1 MPCATRA
8 RDAGFAQQ
16 AQVVGAGRRRHAECV
31 RDLAADTW
39 PAIREHPYEP
49 EPHRVADDA
58 HHRRQIQRGCG
69 RMGDLLKLVAHAAAL
84 GAARARD
91 AGADRVADS
100 GGAARR
106 LDA

>member
-1 MPCATRA
+1 
-8 RDAGFAQQ
+8 
-16 AQVVGAGRRRHAECV
+16 
-31 RDLAADTW
+31 
-39 PAIREHPYEP
+39 
-49 EPHRVADDA
+49 
-58 HHRRQIQRGCG
+58 
-69 RMGDLLKLVAHAAAL
+69 MGDLLKLVAHAAAL